1 MLNLDTY
8 TLSSAL
14 PESFTVDTDQ
24 GEEYVEVHI
33 SLDGSCIYSTRLY
46 GDANGTCTF
55 YELRQIVEQSMIA
68 RNLTLASFSLTVAHE
83 NGADELEDKYI
94 IFSRY
99 KNAER
104 YTAGFLE
111 SHFLVSRASYMIPR
125 NVYGSLPFFAT
136 AEEDVS
142 PYLDC
147 VFDKDGEIY
156 NFRLENP
163 IHHYNRPS
171 MYYISVYPPSIK
183 ARADNE
189 EGEDCGKLLSIS
201 VHAGRRTVT
210 VYVVD
215 EEPCIQFYFRN
226 CYNAVEVMPVFGTTT
241 LKTEI
246 SRKEAV
252 SGDVISFYDKSVSR
266 KWQVKTV
273 PLSQEEARWYNEFLE
288 SDYVYLEL
296 NQDFNDLRIL
306 ISDITSE
313 ISDSSK
319 DLVHIKFSWRFED
332 NSVWINEDHF
342 PQVFSAPYNDT
353 FK

>member
-1 MLNLDTY
+1 MLILDTY

-14 PESFTVDTDQ
+14 PESFTVSTDQ
-24 GEEYVEVHI
+24 GEAYVDIDIRLEEEV
-33 SLDGSCIYSTRLY
+33 IYTTRLY
-46 GDANGTCTF
+46 GDANGICTF
-55 YELRQIVEQSMIA
+55 YELRQIVEQNMIA
-68 RNLTLASFSLTVAHE
+68 RNLILASFAVTIAHE
-83 NGADELEDKYI
+83 HGGEEYEDKYI

-99 KNAER
+99 KCADR
-104 YTAGFLE
+104 YTLDFLE
-111 SHFLVSRASYMIPR
+111 SHFLVSRASYVIPR
-125 NVYGSLPFFAT
+125 KIYGSVPFFAT

-147 VFDKDGEIY
+147 VFEKDGELSNY
-156 NFRLENP
+156 RLENSLY
-163 IHHYNRPS
+163 HYNKPS
-171 MYYISVYPPSIK
+171 VYYITLSPETIK
-183 ARADNE
+183 ARVDNE
-189 EGEDCGKLLSIS
+189 EGEDCGTLRSFA
-201 VHAGRRTVT
+201 VHAGSRSLT

-215 EEPCIQFYFRN
+215 EEPCIQFCFRN
-226 CYNAVEVMPVFGTTT
+226 CYNAEEMMPVFGTTT

-273 PLSQEEARWYNEFLE
+273 PLNQEEARWYNEFLE

-313 ISDSSK
+313 ISDSAK

-332 NSVWINEDHF
+332 NSIWLDEDRL